1 MCIVLLDVRDWYSH
15 SFSTYFV
22 RGQFWIE
29 SAFVSHS
36 NLTVSLLQY
45 IALYEQDCIDMLMAH
60 KAIHNNQAFSSLTS
74 SKSAIKWKRNWKRA
88 ILPAQLQRSVFNLP
102 YLVSYL
108 EDRFIVP
115 IYPQSST
122 HRNTLLVQSYIGT
135 YYLCIQWAMLS
146 HQNIHVEN
154 MVLSWPG

>member
-1 MCIVLLDVRDWYSH
+1 MHTIMTTWSEDMPWFSSPRPFQFHDSSYLRKLSDKELFLPKKNSYHPSLLKLVNIDYILKRIKEAYKSSCAYCIVLLDVRDWYSH

-36 NLTVSLLQY
+36 NLTFTLLQY

-74 SKSAIKWKRNWKRA
+74 
-88 ILPAQLQRSVFNLP
+88 LQSN
-102 YLVSYL
+102 
-108 EDRFIVP
+108 
-115 IYPQSST
+115 
-122 HRNTLLVQSYIGT
+122 
-135 YYLCIQWAMLS
+135 
-146 HQNIHVEN
+146 
-154 MVLSWPG
+154 